1 MVAGNKNHFYAY
13 VMEGRQEI
21 LKSWAECEAKVR
33 GKSARYKGFVSFAE
47 AKAWLASGARHED
60 KAAAKKGAAEKL
72 PKDAVYFDAGTGRG
86 LGTEIAVT
94 DAKGVPL
101 LHLALPEDQLTERGT
116 HVLPKG
122 KTNNFG
128 ELLACLCALKTA
140 TKTGSNKVCGDS
152 ELVLKYWSKGHVAEK
167 TRASDPELL
176 SLALKTAEERSR
188 FEAKG
193 GRLIHVPGSLNPA
206 DLGFHRD

>member
-1 MVAGNKNHFYAY
+1 MASGGKNKFYAY
-13 VMEGRQEI
+13 VIGGRQGI
-21 LKSWAECEAKVR
+21 VKSWAECEAKVR
-33 GKSARYKGFVSFAE
+33 GKSARYRGFAAFAE
-47 AKAWLASGARHED
+47 AKAWLEAGAHYED
-60 KAAAKKGAAEKL
+60 KAVAKKEAAEKL
-72 PKDAVYFDAGTGRG
+72 PKDALYFDAGTGRG
-86 LGTEIAVT
+86 LGAEAAVT
-94 DAKGVPL
+94 DAGGTPL
-101 LHLALPEDQLTERGT
+101 LHLALPHGQLTERGT

-128 ELLACLCALKTA
+128 ELFACLCAIEA
-140 TKTGSNKVCGDS
+140 AIKTGAKKVCGDS
-152 ELVLKYWSKGHVAEK
+152 ELVLMYWSKGHVAEK

-176 SLALKTAEERSR
+176 SLALKTAEKRSL